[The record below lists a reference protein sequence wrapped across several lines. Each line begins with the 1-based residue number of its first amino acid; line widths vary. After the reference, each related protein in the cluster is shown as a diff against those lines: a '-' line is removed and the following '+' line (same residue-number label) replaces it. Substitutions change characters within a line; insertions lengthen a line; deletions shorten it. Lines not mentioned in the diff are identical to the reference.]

1 MKKNI
6 LIIGYGNIARRLD
19 AILCKDTYEIY
30 GISRSKKKG
39 LENFIEWDWLSKKI
53 PKLECKNYESIVF
66 IPKPSNSY
74 RSGYQ
79 DGFLNSSKNLF
90 NFLEVSQKIS
100 YKKFIT
106 ISSTS
111 VYGYSSDRKGNMEYR
126 KGNMEYRQTPPPAYF
141 ADAHMLKEEDS
152 DGSPLRLGGY
162 IITEYEKNQIKRYAE
177 RLIVL
182 RLSGLYTSKP
192 KSKNHLHRDNAA
204 KIIKF
209 FIENDFNFTSHEI
222 FNCTEDSNS
231 FGDISNEKLKK
242 LGFIFNRYN

>member
-1 MKKNI
+1 
-6 LIIGYGNIARRLD
+6 
-19 AILCKDTYEIY
+19 
-30 GISRSKKKG
+30 
-39 LENFIEWDWLSKKI
+39 
-53 PKLECKNYESIVF
+53 
-66 IPKPSNSY
+66 
-74 RSGYQ
+74 
-79 DGFLNSSKNLF
+79 
-90 NFLEVSQKIS
+90 
-100 YKKFIT
+100 
-106 ISSTS
+106 
-111 VYGYSSDRKGNMEYR
+111 
-126 KGNMEYRQTPPPAYF
+126 MEYRQTPPPAYF
-141 ADAHMLKEEDS
+141 ADARMLKEEDS
-152 DGSPLRLGGY
+152 DGSPLRLGGH

>member
-6 LIIGYGNIARRLD
+6 LIIGYGDIARRLD
-19 AILCKDTYEIY
+19 ALLCKDTYEIY
-30 GISRSKKKG
+30 GISRSKKKS
-39 LENFIEWDWLSKKI
+39 LKNFIEWDWLSKKL
-53 PKLECKNYESIVF
+53 PKLECKSYESIVF
-66 IPKPSNSY
+66 IPKPSNGY

-79 DGFLNSSKNLF
+79 DGFLSSSKNLF
-90 NFLEVSQKIS
+90 NLLEVSQKIF

-111 VYGYSSDRKGNMEYR
+111 VYGYSSDRKSNI
-126 KGNMEYRQTPPPAYF
+126 EYRQTPPPAYF
-141 ADAHMLKEEDS
+141 ANINTPMLKEEDS
-152 DGSPLRLGGY
+152 ERSPLRLGGH

-182 RLSGLYTSKP
+182 RLSGLYISKP

-204 KIIKF
+204 KSVKF

-231 FGDISNEKLKK
+231 LGDISNEKLKK
-242 LGFIFNRYN
+242 LGFIFDRYN

>member
-6 LIIGYGNIARRLD
+6 LIIGYGDIAKRLS
-19 AILCKDTYEIY
+19 AILFKDIYEIY
-30 GISRSKKKG
+30 GISRSKKIG
-39 LENFIEWDWLSKKI
+39 LENFIEYDWLSKKL
-53 PKLECKNYESIVF
+53 PKLECKSYESIVF
-66 IPKPSNSY
+66 IPKPSNGY

-90 NFLEVSQKIS
+90 NFLEVSQNIS

-111 VYGYSSDRKGNMEYR
+111 VFGHIEDRKSNMD
-126 KGNMEYRQTPPPAYF
+126 TS
-141 ADAHMLKEEDS
+141 MLKEEDS
-152 DGSPLRLGGY
+152 DGSPVRLGGH
-162 IITEYEKNQIKRYAE
+162 IITEYEKSQIKRYAE
-177 RLIVL
+177 RLLVL
-182 RLSGLYTSKP
+182 RLSGLYISKP

-222 FNCTEDSNS
+222 FNCTEDSNLV
-231 FGDISNEKLKK
+231 GDISNEKLKK
-242 LGFIFNRYN
+242 LGFIFDRYN

>member
-6 LIIGYGNIARRLD
+6 LIIGYGDIAKRLS
-19 AILCKDTYEIY
+19 AILFKDIYEIY
-30 GISRSKKKG
+30 GISRSKKRG
-39 LENFIEWDWLSKKI
+39 LENFIEYDWLSKKL
-53 PKLECKNYESIVF
+53 PKLECKNYETIVF
-66 IPKPSNSY
+66 IPKPSKNNHA
-74 RSGYQ
+74 GYKE
-79 DGFLNSSKNLF
+79 GFLNSSENIF
-90 NFLEVSQKIS
+90 GFLEASEKIF

-111 VYGYSSDRKGNMEYR
+111 VFGHTEDRKSNMD
-126 KGNMEYRQTPPPAYF
+126 TS
-141 ADAHMLKEEDS
+141 MLKEEDS
-152 DGSPLRLGGY
+152 DASPLRLGGQ

-209 FIENDFNFTSHEI
+209 FIENDFNFTSHQI
-222 FNCTEDSNS
+222 FNCTEDSALL
-231 FGDISNEKLKK
+231 GDISNEKLKK
-242 LGFIFNRYN
+242 LGFIFDRYN